1 MGLSRLFRSLCFPL
15 AISVENMVVEIEGLE
30 SRSGLIMD
38 DLAYRQHELEG
49 WRAFFRIGDSASC

>member
-1 MGLSRLFRSLCFPL
+1 
-15 AISVENMVVEIEGLE
+15 MVVEIEGLE

-49 WRAFFRIGDSASC
+49 WRAFSGSVTPLLVRNSSLE

>member
-1 MGLSRLFRSLCFPL
+1 MCFPL

-38 DLAYRQHELEG
+38 DLEYRQHELEG
-49 WRAFFRIGDSASC
+49 WRAFFQDR